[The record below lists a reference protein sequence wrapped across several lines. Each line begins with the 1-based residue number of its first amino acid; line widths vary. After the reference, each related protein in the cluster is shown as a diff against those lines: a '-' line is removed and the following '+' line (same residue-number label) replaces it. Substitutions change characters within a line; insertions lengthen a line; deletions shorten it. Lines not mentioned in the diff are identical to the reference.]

1 MQFSSCALII
11 GSNLNFMAQAM
22 IRILKNN
29 GYTIL
34 TCGLNRDEINEKS
47 ENAGVF
53 IMYLD
58 NMDFSDV
65 SVFEYIKEIC
75 SNRIVCAVGKPNE
88 YKEFYRIFPKNL
100 VRIEMPHPANVM
112 ILIDQLRRER
122 TISDEM
128 INAEKK
134 HQILLVDDDSTFLEV
149 SSGWL
154 KKYGKYDVAIVNS
167 GPQAIDYLD
176 RFTPE
181 LILLDYEMPVM
192 DGPTVLSKL
201 RKNER
206 TKDIPVYF
214 LTGKSDRDSI
224 MRVMA
229 MRPNGYLLKTLDQQ
243 QLVARVNDFFL
254 SQQK

>member
-1 MQFSSCALII
+1 MYFSYALVI

-29 GYTIL
+29 GYTVI
-34 TCGLNRDEINEKS
+34 TCALDKEEIAQKAED
-47 ENAGVF
+47 AGVF

-58 NMDFSDV
+58 NMNFADV
-65 SVFEYIKEIC
+65 EVFNYISSI
-75 SNRIVCAVGKPNE
+75 SANRIVCAVGKPGE
-88 YKEFYRIFPKNL
+88 YKEFYKVFPEYL
-100 VRIEMPHPANVM
+100 VKIEMPYPANVM

-128 INAEKK
+128 INAEVNHK
-134 HQILLVDDDSTFLEV
+134 ILLVDDDSTFLDV

-154 KKYGKYDVAIVNS
+154 KKYGKYDVTIVNS

-176 RFTPE
+176 RYTPE

-192 DGPTVLSKL
+192 DGPSVLTKL
-201 RKNER
+201 RQNDR
-206 TKDIPVYF
+206 TKNIPVYF
-214 LTGKSDRDSI
+214 LTGKSDTESV
-224 MRVMA
+224 MKVMA

-243 QLVARVNDFFL
+243 QLVARVNDFFH